1 MDTKRLF
8 SVEQAAKLLGKTPK
22 TVRQWAD
29 SGKVYCERT
38 KGGHRR
44 VDISP
49 YLPEEAIRSV
59 DLSFS
64 KRGKKKESTKKV
76 PVVVV
81 GYCIQLGKK
90 YKGCTDKQEEMIL
103 NRYPSAEIIVED
115 GTATVGTSIAD
126 KEKLWAI
133 LDLIVQ
139 GNPIHFVVCQTA
151 IMYIEEWAVVKQIIE
166 RWGSGSSSF
175 EILLG

>member
-8 SVEQAAKLLGKTPK
+8 SVEQAARLLGKNVK
-22 TVRQWAD
+22 TVRRWAD

-49 YLPEEAIRSV
+49 YLPEEAIRSA

-76 PVVVV
+76 PVNDLPVTV
-81 GYCIQLGKK
+81 GYCLDGH
-90 YKGCTDKQEEMIL
+90 KQKEMIL
-103 NRYPSAEIIVED
+103 KSYPEAEIIIET
-115 GTATVGTSIAD
+115 GTATVATGILG

-139 GNPIHFVVCQTA
+139 GNPIHFVVCRTA
-151 IMYIEEWAVVKQIIE
+151 IMGTEEWAVVKRIIE
-166 RWGSGSSSF
+166 RWGNGSSSF

>member
-8 SVEQAAKLLGKTPK
+8 SVEQAAKLLGKDPK

-29 SGKVYCERT
+29 SGRMYCERT

-49 YLPEEAIRSV
+49 YLPEEAIRNA

-64 KRGKKKESTKKV
+64 KRGKKESTKNL
-76 PVVVV
+76 PVIVV

-90 YKGCTDKQEEMIL
+90 SKGCIDKQEEMIL

-115 GTATVGTSIAD
+115 GTATVATGIAD

-139 GNPIHFVVCQTA
+139 GNPIHFIVCRTA
-151 IMYIEEWAVVKQIIE
+151 IMGIEEWAVVKQIIE
-166 RWGSGSSSF
+166 RWGSGSSF

>member
-8 SVEQAAKLLGKTPK
+8 SVEQAAKLLGKNAK

-49 YLPEEAIRSV
+49 YLPEEAIRSA

-64 KRGKKKESTKKV
+64 KRGKKKESTKNL
-76 PVVVV
+76 PVNDLPVTV
-81 GYCIQLGKK
+81 GYCL
-90 YKGCTDKQEEMIL
+90 DDHKQKEMIL

-115 GTATVGTSIAD
+115 GTATVGTNIAD

-139 GNPIHFVVCQTA
+139 GNPIHFVVCRTA
-151 IMYIEEWAVVKQIIE
+151 IMCIEEWAVVKRIIE
-166 RWGSGSSSF
+166 RWGSDSSSF

>member
-8 SVEQAAKLLGKTPK
+8 SVEQAARLLGKDPK

-49 YLPEEAIRSV
+49 YLPEEAIRSA

-64 KRGKKKESTKKV
+64 KRGKKKESTKNL
-76 PVVVV
+76 PVNELPVIVV

-90 YKGCTDKQEEMIL
+90 YKGCADKQEQLIL

-115 GTATVGTSIAD
+115 RTATVGTSIAD
-126 KEKLWAI
+126 STGESHTLRSMPDSYNVYRRMGCCKTDHRKMGKW
-133 LDLIVQ
+133 Q
-139 GNPIHFVVCQTA
+139 
-151 IMYIEEWAVVKQIIE
+151 
-166 RWGSGSSSF
+166 
-175 EILLG
+175 